1 MDKSLSKL
9 LESWYQSKQPLLQY
23 FTLDKFLFVF
33 WRLIKENMLEWF
45 LLTFIKNIL
54 RPEL

>member
-1 MDKSLSKL
+1 MDKNLSKL

-45 LLTFIKNIL
+45 LLIFIKNIL